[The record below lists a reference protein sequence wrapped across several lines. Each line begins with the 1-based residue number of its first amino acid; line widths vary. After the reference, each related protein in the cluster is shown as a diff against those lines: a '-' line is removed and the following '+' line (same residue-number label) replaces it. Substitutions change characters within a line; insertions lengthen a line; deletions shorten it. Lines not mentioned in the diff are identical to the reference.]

1 MARIALIIALMVA
14 PASAQKLATM
24 RAYPLPPFALG
35 SVLGLWKAMTD
46 NAFPP
51 IWLDRAL
58 VDRLRVMRGVGESCR
73 RDFADRGGG

>member
-1 MARIALIIALMVA
+1 
-14 PASAQKLATM
+14 
-24 RAYPLPPFALG
+24 
-35 SVLGLWKAMTD
+35 MTD

-58 VDRLRVMRGVGESCR
+58 VDRLCVMRGVGESCS